1 MVFHRIFH
9 PPTIV
14 IRGHKMSA
22 FEEARQILRE
32 YEKDAMADIRRAFDD
47 AYSKLSMLEMEETVS
62 RAPEQVQS
70 RRDVLRTKVE
80 QLKER

>member
-1 MVFHRIFH
+1 
-9 PPTIV
+9 
-14 IRGHKMSA
+14 MSA

-47 AYSKLSMLEMEETVS
+47 AYSKLSMLEMEETVG
-62 RAPEQVQS
+62 RVPEQGQS